1 DVCLR
6 FSLVASSAIFDHAA
20 KPLGKL
26 LVRRDLA
33 GRSAQIQMR
42 MCIRQSRQNRGVAQ
56 VIISRVCAVW
66 FDGGDAVVGDGDD
79 AALQRRGID
88 GENPAGGEGPFVS
101 APSDYHNALAC
112 CFALPGDFADAKQ
125 QARALNTQMGSLTLE
140 P

>member
-1 DVCLR
+1 RIPTLSFRGDVSQQRSAIPSTLCGSFADVCLR

-88 GENPAGGEGPFVS
+88 GENPAGGE
-101 APSDYHNALAC
+101 
-112 CFALPGDFADAKQ
+112 
-125 QARALNTQMGSLTLE
+125 
-140 P
+140 